1 MLWLMLT
8 LIVLAGVGFIAWP
21 VLRRRTLAGGASTSI
36 YVAQLD
42 EIERECASGL
52 ISDEDGR
59 MARTEI
65 GRRLLS
71 AEAGSASTREAEL
84 TQTDRTMFI
93 TMAAVVAIGS
103 ALIYS
108 VVGSPGSPAATGG
121 MLTQTVSGATPGA
134 STSVGPV
141 SDMIDQLEARL
152 TTQPADVEGWRMLG
166 WSKFRTDDYAG
177 AAAAYAR
184 AVQLAPEDAETQSGY
199 GEALTRA
206 AGGRV
211 TAEAAQALEA
221 AIRFD
226 PKDARARFLLGL
238 KKEQEG
244 HAQQALDDWLAM
256 LKGAEAD
263 APWFDEVRGRAVEL
277 SQAADIDIADRLP
290 PPRGTSLGET
300 VGNSGP
306 SAQDMA
312 QAAQLP
318 VDDRQ
323 AMIDGM
329 VARLD
334 ARLKENPK
342 DLEGWTK
349 LIRARRVLGQEG
361 LALQALADGRAAFV
375 GDKKALA
382 DLERASKES
391 LALPP
396 T

>member
-1 MLWLMLT
+1 MLWLVLT

-36 YVAQLD
+36 YIAQLE
-42 EIERECASGL
+42 EIGRECASGL

-226 PKDARARFLLGL
+226 
-238 KKEQEG
+238 
-244 HAQQALDDWLAM
+244 
-256 LKGAEAD
+256 
-263 APWFDEVRGRAVEL
+263 
-277 SQAADIDIADRLP
+277 
-290 PPRGTSLGET
+290 
-300 VGNSGP
+300 
-306 SAQDMA
+306 
-312 QAAQLP
+312 
-318 VDDRQ
+318 
-323 AMIDGM
+323 
-329 VARLD
+329 
-334 ARLKENPK
+334 
-342 DLEGWTK
+342 
-349 LIRARRVLGQEG
+349 
-361 LALQALADGRAAFV
+361 
-375 GDKKALA
+375 
-382 DLERASKES
+382 
-391 LALPP
+391 
-396 T
+396 